1 MTRGLSGR
9 EYDII
14 ELIAQGYDNKEVA
27 ANLFISEGT
36 VRNHVSAILQK
47 LDLKNR
53 TQLAVYFYRD
63 LSKAD
68 A

>member
-1 MTRGLSGR
+1 M
-9 EYDII
+9 
-14 ELIAQGYDNKEVA
+14 IAAE
-27 ANLFISEGT
+27 LFIGEGT

-53 TQLAVYFYRD
+53 TQLAVYYYRD